1 MMLMSDS
8 KLRNER
14 AKLYITNKLTLAST
28 KEEKHFITLSKY
40 DEISV
45 VLRNLIETNP
55 KGFKGLVAT
64 ALTGMHIDS
73 SYDPIN
79 DFYGCSPRSIFEQG
93 IFFAFQD
100 YKDKIPSGKSDPLN
114 VAKTATK
121 LDRNWAKGRRP
132 ETAALA
138 VVDFL
143 EEIVSNTNERDL
155 LIDFYFFR
163 LLQHAKSVA
172 AISITVPESDDLSQQ
187 EIGHR
192 LVQFMYRYPE
202 SGTTPQYVVSLLFK
216 AIYEKSSFTVVGG
229 EESVFGTN
237 TTSKKA
243 ADIWVEEDGKPVNLY
258 EITVKKV
265 DVKRLDDS
273 LHALHEMNMLDSN
286 IHFICRLP
294 QDTSTLGEL
303 TAGTYNYKGKTFNF
317 IDLRSFVL
325 TLVAIL
331 TTEQLGSIIDELAS
345 FIAKIERPIS
355 TKSGWNNIFD
365 AS

>member
-28 KEEKHFITLSKY
+28 KEETHFITLSKY

-45 VLRNLIETNP
+45 VLRNLIEINR

-114 VAKTATK
+114 VAKKASK
-121 LDRNWAKGRRP
+121 LDRDWAKGRRP

-143 EEIVSNTNERDL
+143 EEILSNTNEREL

-172 AISITVPESDDLSQQ
+172 AISITVPENDDLSQQ

-192 LVQFMYRYPE
+192 LVQFTYQYPE
-202 SGTTPQYVVSLLFK
+202 SGTIPQYIFSLLFN
-216 AIYEKSSFTVVGG
+216 AIYEHSSHTVLGG
-229 EESVFGTN
+229 GESVFSTN

-243 ADIWVEEDGKPVNLY
+243 ADIWIEENEQPINLY

-273 LHALHEMNMLDSN
+273 LSALNDMDMLSSN

-294 QDTSTLGEL
+294 EDTNTLGEL
-303 TAGTYNYKGKTFNF
+303 VNGTYIYKGKRFNF
-317 IDLRSFVL
+317 IDMKSFML
-325 TLVAIL
+325 SLVAL
-331 TTEQLGSIIDELAS
+331 LKTEQLENIIDELTF
-345 FIAKIERPIS
+345 FIGAVERPIS
-355 TKSGWNNIFD
+355 TKNGWNKVF
-365 AS
+365 SQ